1 VNGVVLM
8 IVAGVVLIASNLQQK
23 TQVILMP
30 DINGQ
35 VGQAEVISD
44 GGSQV
49 LSEAGQM
56 TLVKGRSAT
65 PSEVRV
71 LNQKTVESMFSAAL
85 AVEPLPPEKFL
96 LYFLP
101 DSDQLTQESLEL
113 IPQVIASID
122 ERKSSDVGIYGHTDR
137 LGSEAYNLTLSIQRT
152 LAVQAILANQGVRP
166 DDMETA
172 SHGEGN
178 PLIDTPDGVA
188 EPRNRRVEVIVR

>member
-1 VNGVVLM
+1 MNGVVLM